1 MIATLD
7 TLGTDASTS
16 VDFVKAL
23 AEDGAV
29 RTEAVDAL
37 KKLAGVSEKELHEL
51 IPRRTLDNARKRG
64 TLTSQLAERVAMA
77 TEVVHLAHR
86 VFEDAETA
94 NRWLQKPNRGLEGE
108 RPWALLRTGPGA
120 NLVRDVLLRVEH
132 GVYG

>member
-1 MIATLD
+1 MTVTLD
-7 TLGTDASTS
+7 TLGTEATTR

-29 RTEAVDAL
+29 KTEAVDAL
-37 KKLAGVSEKELHEL
+37 KRLASSSEKEMHEL
-51 IPRRTLDNARKRG
+51 IPRRTLDNARRRG

-86 VFEDAETA
+86 VFDDGETA
-94 NRWLQKPNRGLEGE
+94 NRWLRKPNRGLEGE
-108 RPWALLRTGPGA
+108 RPWTLLRTGPGA